1 MTKTFKLKIVTP
13 SKMVIDE
20 EVQKVFV
27 TTVNGIVEFLPNH
40 ASIIMSSV
48 PSITSYYDSE
58 GNKKELFTSTG
69 VINLSDNTIMFCTEV
84 AEFAE
89 DINLERAQA
98 SKERAENRI
107 KEASKFDVNRA
118 KASLNRAKI
127 RIELKKHSV

>member
-1 MTKTFKLKIVTP
+1 
-13 SKMVIDE
+13 
-20 EVQKVFV
+20 
-27 TTVNGIVEFLPNH
+27 
-40 ASIIMSSV
+40 MSSV